1 MKNVKICFCLALA
14 LMLGP
19 VLSSQANTHKND
31 KNIIETTRA
40 NEFSERIRE
49 IQEMDFST
57 LEQAERKALREEVRE
72 IKKEVKS
79 TQESG
84 LYISTGAL
92 IVIIILLIILL

>member
-1 MKNVKICFCLALA
+1 MKNVKIYFCLALA

-19 VLSSQANTHKND
+19 VFSSQANSIATDENA
-31 KNIIETTRA
+31 IEKTR
-40 NEFSERIRE
+40 ESELSERIKE
-49 IQEMDFST
+49 IQAMDFAT
-57 LEQAERKALREEVRE
+57 LERAERKALREEVRE
-72 IKKEVKS
+72 IKKEIKS